1 MADKGSDS
9 GEEEDPTIAEDVV
22 VTKYKMAGDMA
33 NRKCGVKFLVSYW
46 LNILNM
52 MSARTGVF
60 ALQTSSCFV
69 GPENLTFYAH
79 LSVTLFP
86 SSVGVT

>member
-33 NRKCGVKFLVSYW
+33 NRKFKKLSGFFVFHEKWIHANLRWGNPFIGGLL
-46 LNILNM
+46 LNHG
-52 MSARTGVF
+52 S
-60 ALQTSSCFV
+60 
-69 GPENLTFYAH
+69 
-79 LSVTLFP
+79 
-86 SSVGVT
+86 

>member
-33 NRKCGVKFLVSYW
+33 NRKCQVFRPRGDVRKPKAIRPARKF
-46 LNILNM
+46 
-52 MSARTGVF
+52 MS
-60 ALQTSSCFV
+60 L
-69 GPENLTFYAH
+69 
-79 LSVTLFP
+79 
-86 SSVGVT
+86 